1 MKSLVFALAAL
12 LAAGCSSRP
21 QHPIPYIPP
30 QTQYTTGSTLLAAG
44 GLMAAAVGASVN
56 DDPRASKTAKA
67 VGTGAMAAGLGMVA
81 ASMIDAI
88 EVQGARR
95 AFIDVTRAFYHQYY
109 GGSLPEGSGRPAP
122 APIPEIPFQFKD
134 EGAPEDP

>member
-1 MKSLVFALAAL
+1 MVLAAL

-30 QTQYTTGSTLLAAG
+30 QTQYSTGSTLMAAG
-44 GLMAAAVGASVN
+44 GLMAAAVGSSLN
-56 DDPRASKTAKA
+56 DARAPSRTQRAI
-67 VGTGAMAAGLGMVA
+67 GTGAMAAGLGMVA

-88 EVQGARR
+88 EVQGARK
-95 AFIDVTRAFYHQYY
+95 AFIDITRAFYHQYY
-109 GGSLPEGSGRPAP
+109 GGSLPESGEKPAP

-134 EGAPEDP
+134 EGTPEDP